1 MCAFTDSLRLQ
12 RCCPLQRQAERIK
25 RDKAQAKRG
34 DDLDPHVS
42 GDLIVPVARFQGSR
56 LASGAVASPYEHN
69 GRSTEKGSQAKKA
82 RVSSSDSSLSAAVVE
97 AEISVEAQVLNLI
110 LFEKV
115 LYIFM
120 VSSES
125 FRSFYRARE
134 NKE

>member
-1 MCAFTDSLRLQ
+1 MHTLDAQLLLVVCAFTDSLRLQ

-69 GRSTEKGSQAKKA
+69 GAHKDSTEKGGRAKKA

-97 AEISVEAQVLNLI
+97 AEISVEEQVLNLI

-115 LYIFM
+115 LYLF
-120 VSSES
+120 
-125 FRSFYRARE
+125 
-134 NKE
+134 